1 MSGTY
6 SKIHKRVFFAVKGR
20 KKLQLFLIL
29 TTGLFCS
36 SWGFFAHQRINRL
49 AVFILPG
56 EMIGFY
62 KNNIAYITDHAVD
75 ADKRR
80 YADTAEAP
88 RHFID
93 ADRYGDKPFDSIPE
107 KWKDAEAK
115 FSALVLQENGIV
127 PWQIE
132 RTYFSLVK
140 AFQLRDSI
148 RILRLSADLGHYIS
162 DAHVPLHTTENYN
175 GQLSGQTGIH
185 GFWESRLPE
194 LFAARY
200 DFIVGQAQYIE
211 NPLKSAWN
219 IIRNSHSHLDSVLL
233 IESRLSKQIASD
245 RKFSFSERNG
255 RVERQYSENFSAAY
269 HKALNNMVE
278 KQMRASIVMTGS
290 YWYSAWVDAGQPRLK
305 DFVSSDLSAE
315 EKQNLQKEE
324 ELFMKG
330 KIIGRKEN

>member
-1 MSGTY
+1 M
-6 SKIHKRVFFAVKGR
+6 R
-20 KKLQLFLIL
+20 KSLFLLMIL
-29 TTGLFCS
+29 ILGLLCS

-62 KNNIAYITDHAVD
+62 KNNIAFITEHAVD

-93 ADRYGDKPFDSIPE
+93 ADRYGAKPFDSIPE

-115 FSALVLQENGIV
+115 FSASVLQENGIV

-132 RTYFSLVK
+132 RTYYSLVK
-140 AFQLRDSI
+140 AFQQGDSI
-148 RILRLSADLGHYIS
+148 RILRVSADLGHYIS

-194 LFAARY
+194 LFATQY
-200 DFIVGQAQYIE
+200 DFIVGRAQYID

-219 IIRNSHSHLDSVLL
+219 IVRSSHSHLDSVLL
-233 IESRLSKQIASD
+233 IEARLTKQIASD

-255 RVERQYSENFSAAY
+255 RVERQYSEQFSTAY

-278 KQMRASIVMTGS
+278 KQMRASILMTGS
-290 YWYSAWVDAGQPRLK
+290 YWYSAWVDAGQPSLK
-305 DFVSSDLSAE
+305 GFTPNELSAE
-315 EKQNLQKEE
+315 EKENLQKES
-324 ELFMKG
+324 ELFKKG
-330 KIIGRKEN
+330 EIIGRKEN